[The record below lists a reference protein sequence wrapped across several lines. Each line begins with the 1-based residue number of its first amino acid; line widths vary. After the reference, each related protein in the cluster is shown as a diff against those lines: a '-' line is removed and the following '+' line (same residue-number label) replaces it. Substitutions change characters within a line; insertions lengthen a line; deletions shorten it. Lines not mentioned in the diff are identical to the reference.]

1 VSESNLVRALL
12 RRLHEAGYDDVP
24 TPFRVASVDFQFT
37 AALRG
42 RKARALD
49 LVLVVDTSTGDFGDR
64 DPRSVRL
71 RVEALSRALDV
82 TQSRYVLTIVLA
94 GAALAGDVDAL
105 TQVGRVLNVE
115 AARLDDEGRP
125 VDAEAAEALDDQ
137 IRLLLPLT
145 LPSDEGAPEDRLDAM
160 AALHASLSA
169 NLDAELSSAVIAA
182 SARGEGAVTGALSD
196 ILARAL
202 VLRPRT

>member
-1 VSESNLVRALL
+1 MSESTLVRALL
-12 RRLHEAGYDDVP
+12 RRLHEAGYDDIP

-64 DPRSVRL
+64 DPRAVQL

-94 GAALAGDVDAL
+94 GAALAGDVEAL
-105 TQVGRVLNVE
+105 TQAGRVLYVE
-115 AARLDDEGRP
+115 TAGVDDEGRP
-125 VDAEAAEALDDQ
+125 VDADAAEALDDQ

-145 LPSDEGAPEDRLDAM
+145 LPPEEGAQEGRLDAM
-160 AALHASLSA
+160 ASLQASLSG
-169 NLDAELSSAVIAA
+169 NSDAELSSAVIAA
-182 SARGEGAVTGALSD
+182 SARGEEAVTGAFSE

-202 VLRPRT
+202 VLRPGA